1 MSEVTHTDLSNLFHT
16 RVNERALSQEQFIE
30 KYKGMSIVDGV
41 NEYNGQI
48 EYEKAYSDL
57 YVPLNDT
64 TEEDIG
70 KRFERMNAER
80 KKSVETLAEE
90 YQEIQLKELKERR
103 LDRHSYSKS
112 DLDTTTTLLLY
123 AYIIISLPVLAVMV
137 PINKVRNFFRN
148 RSKIDV
154 E

>member
-1 MSEVTHTDLSNLFHT
+1 MSEVTYTDLSNLFHT
-16 RVNERALSQEQFIE
+16 RVNERALSQEQLIE
-30 KYKGMSIVDGV
+30 ESKETPIVDGV
-41 NEYNGQI
+41 KEYDGQI
-48 EYEKAYSDL
+48 EYEKAYSNL
-57 YVPLNDT
+57 YIPLNDT

-70 KRFERMNAER
+70 KRFERMEAER
-80 KKSVETLAEE
+80 KKSAETLAEE

-103 LDRHSYSKS
+103 LDRHSYSKT
-112 DLDTTTTLLLY
+112 DLDTKTTLLLY

-148 RSKIDV
+148 RSKIAV

>member
-1 MSEVTHTDLSNLFHT
+1 MSEVTHTDVSNRFHK
-16 RVNERALSQEQFIE
+16 RLNERALSQEQLIE
-30 KYKGMSIVDGV
+30 ASNETPIVDGV
-41 NEYNGQI
+41 KEYDGQI
-48 EYEKAYSDL
+48 EYEKAYSNL
-57 YVPLNDT
+57 YIPLNDT

-70 KRFERMNAER
+70 KRFERMEAER

-90 YQEIQLKELKERR
+90 YQEIQLKELKERS
-103 LDRHSYSKS
+103 LDRHSYSKT
-112 DLDTTTTLLLY
+112 DLDTKTTLLLY

-148 RSKIDV
+148 RSKIAV